1 MAAYGYPSIAAL
13 ARDLGHER
21 SETLSRIHRDSK
33 AKPSVDLI
41 ADLSDKFADLNLDW
55 FLTGKGEPRLP
66 GPRSGNPT
74 QSRSISEGGG
84 MPRGMPSS
92 EIEPGSVRFDLR
104 EPESKYVPMPVV
116 SNREGEGRI
125 IMLDSRVAAG
135 FPGHAGDP
143 EFLREQPVMH
153 LPGFRYKGQGLIALQ
168 VSGDSMAPT
177 IKHLDWLVA
186 RPLLEPDKEVV
197 EGYVHILV
205 TRDGC
210 VAKRLFRAPRG
221 RHAFICKSD
230 NLAYPQYEQPV
241 DGDERIYMALAIL
254 SEDLSNRANN
264 VDLRLTALERD
275 MLALQAQFKKR

>member
-1 MAAYGYPSIAAL
+1 LAKVMRSGDAAPSAEVLADVAKRYVNLNLKWWLTGEEQPTVDQGDRLLTQEDL
-13 ARDLGHER
+13 ARG
-21 SETLSRIHRDSK
+21 IHRI
-33 AKPSVDLI
+33 PNPE
-41 ADLSDKFADLNLDW
+41 FAENDRPTDRP
-55 FLTGKGEPRLP
+55 TSRKGV
-66 GPRSGNPT
+66 
-74 QSRSISEGGG
+74 
-84 MPRGMPSS
+84 
-92 EIEPGSVRFDLR
+92 GSVRFDLS
-104 EPESKYVPMPVV
+104 EPEKKYVPMPVI
-116 SNREGEGRI
+116 SNREDEGRI

-143 EFLREQPVMH
+143 EFLQEQPVMH

-230 NLAYPQYEQPV
+230 NVAYPQYEQPV

-275 MLALQAQFKKR
+275 MLALQSQFNKR